1 MNMPK
6 RNKHDKRPKD
16 VNLLAHHLVELS
28 AVEPDSMFVL
38 PPALSAYMA
47 AIGSKGGK
55 IGGKRRMKTMT
66 PKQRTKIAKK
76 AARARWAKP
85 K

>member
-1 MNMPK
+1 MPK

-16 VNLLAHHLVELS
+16 VNQLAHHLVDLS
-28 AVEPDSMFVL
+28 TAEQGSMALL
-38 PPALSAYMA
+38 PPNLSAYMA